1 MTAPP
6 GSTGMASGHKITITP
21 SGQHVEVTLG
31 GVKLAESDR
40 VVLLDE
46 TGLPTRYYFPPED
59 VRTELLQPTSTE
71 TTCPFKGQASY
82 WSATVGTEV
91 HDDLVWSYQN
101 PIPEAAGISGL
112 MCFYGER
119 VELTVDGEAQRR

>member
-40 VVLLDE
+40 AVLLDE

-59 VRTELLQPTSTE
+59 VRTELLRPTSTQ

-82 WSATVGTEV
+82 WSVTVDGDV
-91 HDDLVWSYQN
+91 HDDLVWSYQD
-101 PIPEAAGISGL
+101 PIPAAAGIGGL
-112 MCFYGER
+112 MCFYNDR
-119 VELTVDGEAQRR
+119 VELTADGEQRPR

>member
-6 GSTGMASGHKITITP
+6 GSTGMASEHKITITP

-40 VVLLDE
+40 VVLLHE
-46 TGLPTRYYFPPED
+46 TGLPARYYFPPED
-59 VRTELLQPTSTE
+59 VRTELLRPTSTT

-82 WSATVGTEV
+82 WSVTVNGDV
-91 HDDLVWSYQN
+91 HDDLVWSYQD
-101 PIPEAAGISGL
+101 PIPAAAGIEGL
-112 MCFYGER
+112 MCFYNDR
-119 VELTVDGEAQRR
+119 VELTADGGQPR